1 MFLSQSV
8 CEPTGLPVLMFDIEE
23 KLVEARNGISVMY
36 RHSLCNSMQQQQQ
49 KTRLRV
55 KQKNEINKEYNNF
68 PVHGGRAR
76 TREMHSLVEK
86 KKI

>member
-1 MFLSQSV
+1 
-8 CEPTGLPVLMFDIEE
+8 
-23 KLVEARNGISVMY
+23 
-36 RHSLCNSMQQQQQ
+36 MQQQQQ

-86 KKI
+86 KKNIEKNAKKTKYFKAQKTEIEE

>member
-1 MFLSQSV
+1 MASPS
-8 CEPTGLPVLMFDIEE
+8 CTGTVYVIQ
-23 KLVEARNGISVMY
+23 
-36 RHSLCNSMQQQQQ
+36 CNNNNK